1 MNDDKYLNKEKIKS
15 PELLKEVRGTISISD
30 PSMTLKKGYDTH
42 DTHNESIYWWV
53 DNTIIPSS
61 MNVYKRRKDICP
73 EKDGRVYM
81 KGMFNQTKKQNAAFI
96 DSVNNNENIQ
106 ATIKTKGKQNVKYLS
121 EPLSSSSSATIND
134 TNNKNSF
141 Y

>member
-53 DNTIIPSS
+53 DNAIIPPS

-81 KGMFNQTKKQNAAFI
+81 KRIFNQTKKQNTAFI

-106 ATIKTKGKQNVKYLS
+106 ATIKTKGKQNMKYLS